1 MAHPT
6 WSVQDA
12 KNRFSEVVEAARRK
26 PQTVTKHGKP
36 AVVVVAAD
44 EYERLRAPRSGAGTI
59 VRRTSACH
67 TAGRRRIPAASSP
80 SAGPRPLMY
89 LIDTVVLSEL
99 RKPQRDARL
108 AAWVARQRTTDL
120 FVSVVTIG
128 EIERG
133 IARQRATDPDFA
145 AALAAWLDRVLA
157 LYGERVLPFDLQIAR
172 RWGQLSAA
180 LGNDSADLMISA
192 TALEHGL
199 TVVTRNVS
207 DFEPTGVATLNP
219 FGSRPSRKR

>member
-1 MAHPT
+1 
-6 WSVQDA
+6 
-12 KNRFSEVVEAARRK
+12 
-26 PQTVTKHGKP
+26 
-36 AVVVVAAD
+36 
-44 EYERLRAPRSGAGTI
+44 
-59 VRRTSACH
+59 
-67 TAGRRRIPAASSP
+67 
-80 SAGPRPLMY
+80 MY

-99 RKPQRDARL
+99 RKPRRDARL
-108 AAWVARQRTTDL
+108 AAWIERQRTADL
-120 FVSVVTIG
+120 FLSVITIG

-133 IARQRATDPDFA
+133 IARQRATDPVFA

-157 LYGERVLPFDLQIAR
+157 LYGERILPFNLQVAR

-207 DFEPTGVATLNP
+207 DFAPTGVATLNP
-219 FGSRPSRKR
+219 FGSRPQRRR